1 MTRLA
6 VSVITAGSFKP
17 MFALTPPPPPSLR
30 VRNLV
35 RSPAISTPIPSSNLR
50 ALRPLQ

>member
-17 MFALTPPPPPSLR
+17 MFALTPPPPSLR